1 MYKITNKLTGF
12 SQYRNSNDAA
22 DFIIRNSKKNTF
34 YDIYKIEKIKEVD
47 TEFIGEIIYG
57 VIGAI
62 CLIVLIC
69 IFFTPNFQT
78 MKKNEILRALYK
90 DNSLTKEDVYTDKRG
105 FSVIT
110 RSGIE
115 QIQWNNKID
124 VKFEVISSE
133 LGNIIIKATS
143 FQDGERKCETYGS
156 ASKENC
162 FQKFPVEIAE
172 KRSLA
177 RVIIKTMG
185 LTNTLGKDEVDYQ
198 QKNKTSVL

>member
-1 MYKITNKLTGF
+1 MKDLMNKI
-12 SQYRNSNDAA
+12 
-22 DFIIRNSKKNTF
+22 
-34 YDIYKIEKIKEVD
+34 
-47 TEFIGEIIYG
+47 
-57 VIGAI
+57 
-62 CLIVLIC
+62 
-69 IFFTPNFQT
+69 
-78 MKKNEILRALYK
+78 YK
-90 DNSLTKEDVYTDKRG
+90 DNGLDKNDIFTDPRK
-105 FSVIT
+105 FTIIT

-115 QIQWNNKID
+115 QIQWNNNID
-124 VKFEVISSE
+124 VKFEIISSE

-143 FQDGERKCETYGS
+143 FQDGVRKCETYGS

-185 LTNTLGKDEVDYQ
+185 VTNTLGKDEVDYQ